1 MQELD
6 SSEKQWVE
14 VCGQIDKLDKFFP
27 LGSVAMT
34 RAREAQAAAIA
45 RGMSCLITWPTE
57 PSFAV
62 SHPLT
67 GAAACGRHSM
77 SCLLCV
83 PIRCRCCIWLLPLP
97 DCVLLLF
104 LHVMQKLPADH
115 SQYQMCCTNLC
126 LADRR
131 VATSVCSIHGTSSN

>member
-1 MQELD
+1 MSPACYAFSEQLSCQLTVLRAACAGVQELD

-34 RAREAQAAAIA
+34 KAREAQAAAIA

-62 SHPLT
+62 TL
-67 GAAACGRHSM
+67 
-77 SCLLCV
+77 
-83 PIRCRCCIWLLPLP
+83 
-97 DCVLLLF
+97 
-104 LHVMQKLPADH
+104 
-115 SQYQMCCTNLC
+115 
-126 LADRR
+126 
-131 VATSVCSIHGTSSN
+131 